1 MVQSQREVAPDVGSL
16 LVLESVAAVGAPV
29 TERLEIFH
37 ERALEEHG
45 VGVLHEPR
53 SGFGDVDD
61 AEDRARDAVRGQRGA
76 AGTRFGGR
84 VLGARRRGPDDVE
97 VARRES
103 AEVVPDGD
111 VGENVGLE
119 LAVDVE
125 GDDLG

>member
-1 MVQSQREVAPDVGSL
+1 M
-16 LVLESVAAVGAPV
+16 

-53 SGFGDVDD
+53 SGLGDVDD

-76 AGTRFGGR
+76 AVAAGTRLGGR
-84 VLGARRRGPDDVE
+84 VLGARRRGPDVE

-119 LAVDVE
+119 LAGDVGDVE